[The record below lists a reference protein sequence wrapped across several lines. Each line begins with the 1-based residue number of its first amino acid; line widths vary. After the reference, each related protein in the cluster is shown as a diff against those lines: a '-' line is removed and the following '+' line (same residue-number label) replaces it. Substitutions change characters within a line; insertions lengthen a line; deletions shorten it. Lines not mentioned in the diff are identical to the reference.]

1 MKLVFSD
8 LYLMD
13 RITLLL
19 ALFIILYFIGMAV
32 WHAII
37 KKKDGSVKL
46 WRILSVVP
54 LTLCAVHFVFSSFSG
69 NIELSVNVFFP
80 FYIGALAIALW
91 QFAANTKILYRVSSV
106 IVGAATAVGLVFGS
120 FNMTVNYDMV
130 HLCNSSKESYVESF
144 DKIVADMKE
153 HYVQNEWK

>member
-37 KKKDGSVKL
+37 NKKDGSMKL
-46 WRILSVVP
+46 WRFFLS
-54 LTLCAVHFVFSSFSG
+54 S
-69 NIELSVNVFFP
+69 
-80 FYIGALAIALW
+80 
-91 QFAANTKILYRVSSV
+91 R
-106 IVGAATAVGLVFGS
+106 
-120 FNMTVNYDMV
+120 
-130 HLCNSSKESYVESF
+130 
-144 DKIVADMKE
+144 
-153 HYVQNEWK
+153 